1 MCQRPGTL
9 FPPYGEEGSV
19 ANVVENPRARARGS
33 QWSGW
38 RPVLGRVAIA
48 TALALPGIALAEES
62 EQEPLPGKLMIRG
75 GWGYV
80 FGTNA
85 DVTFRGSTTGIGAN
99 IDFSQTLG
107 GDTSTDALRIDALYR
122 FNEHHGLGF
131 SWYRVGLA
139 GSTTLDQQIQ
149 IEDLTIN
156 AGATTN
162 TSLGLNLYRLLY
174 NYSFYR
180 SEKVELA
187 VSPGLYMANINF
199 LLSAQGTINGVL
211 GAATTIKEQLT
222 LPLPSIGGLVNYNIT
237 PRLQSQIRGDF
248 FYVQVGDFVGS
259 MFEFYAG
266 LEYRA
271 FKHFAVGAAYDR
283 LTANLQ
289 DQSRGGFDV
298 NVGYNLLYLYGTIYL
313 F

>member
-1 MCQRPGTL
+1 MPSLGK
-9 FPPYGEEGSV
+9 EGLV
-19 ANVVENPRARARGS
+19 MNVVGNRLGRARDSYR
-33 QWSGW
+33 SGW
-38 RPVLGRVAIA
+38 RIVLGVFALA
-48 TALALPGIALAEES
+48 TAAALPGIALGEES
-62 EQEPLPGKLMIRG
+62 EQEELPGKLMIRG
-75 GWGYV
+75 GWAYV

-85 DVTFRGSTTGIGAN
+85 DVTFRGSTTGVGAN
-99 IDFSQTLG
+99 VDFSQTLG
-107 GDTSTDALRIDALYR
+107 GDTSTNAFRIEALYR

-131 SWYRVGLA
+131 AWYRVGLA

-187 VSPGLYMANINF
+187 VSPGLYMANIDF
-199 LLSAQGTINGVL
+199 LLSAQGTINGVV
-211 GAATTIKEQLT
+211 GSATTVKEQLT
-222 LPLPSIGGLVNYNIT
+222 LPLPSIGGFVNYNIT
-237 PRLQSQIRGDF
+237 PRLQSQVRGDF
-248 FYVQVGDFVGS
+248 FYLQVGDYVGS

-283 LTANLQ
+283 LTVNVQ
-289 DQSRGGFDV
+289 DQSRGGYEV